1 MAIDLYYTT
10 QATSIECL
18 SSAVTYRD
26 HLYEIVTPRSYLR
39 FGQVVLILVPARIL
53 KRLQMISRSVC
64 FHVKDTPKTFCMKR
78 ETATPTRNQHR
89 PEDSIKAKRKRVGT
103 KSYVFMGP
111 WSTPSRLGSK
121 NTRMELIFG
130 RGRLATI
137 LRGQGLHQLGET
149 LHQFK
154 LQLNALKFISRQ
166 GDTNGVILDCMRLFN
181 QCMEDGF
188 DDEQNGEEQIEA

>member
-1 MAIDLYYTT
+1 MEAKIVDF
-10 QATSIECL
+10 
-18 SSAVTYRD
+18 VT
-26 HLYEIVTPRSYLR
+26 E
-39 FGQVVLILVPARIL
+39 
-53 KRLQMISRSVC
+53 
-64 FHVKDTPKTFCMKR
+64 
-78 ETATPTRNQHR
+78 
-89 PEDSIKAKRKRVGT
+89 
-103 KSYVFMGP
+103 
-111 WSTPSRLGSK
+111 GSK
-121 NTRMELIFG
+121 NTRMELVFG